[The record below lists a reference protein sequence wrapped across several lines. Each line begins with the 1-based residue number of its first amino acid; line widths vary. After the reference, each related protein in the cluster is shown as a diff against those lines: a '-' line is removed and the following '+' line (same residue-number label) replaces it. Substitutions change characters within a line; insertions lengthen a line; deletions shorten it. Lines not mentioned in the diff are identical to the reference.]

1 MSGARRRIY
10 QHVRQLFTV
19 QRLHTAASPMPPSP
33 APSALARR
41 TLRFVPTLIAVCVAL
56 WLITVALEVYRVST
70 YGVEF
75 LWAGRAGSLAGI
87 LCTTGLYLHARRNAN
102 RHEAAEGP

>member
-1 MSGARRRIY
+1 
-10 QHVRQLFTV
+10 
-19 QRLHTAASPMPPSP
+19 MPPPP

-56 WLITVALEVYRVST
+56 WLTTVALEAYRVVT

-75 LWAGRAGSLAGI
+75 LWAGRATSLFGI
-87 LCTTGLYLHARRNAN
+87 LCTTGLYLHARRNAS
-102 RHEAAEGP
+102 RHASAGDAVDRP